1 MSVKR
6 TRRKRSSAPVRGLSA
21 HLKKAGQGIASFF
34 RAAGR
39 GIASFFRL
47 LGRGIAAAFRAV
59 GRGVAACFRLLGRG
73 LSALGRGIRRAR
85 CLLLLLL
92 FIGVLFGILAL
103 TVSGGVVR
111 TTRGCV
117 LTPGEAQKMLADGET
132 FDCMLIL
139 GAGLRD
145 DGSPSPMLYDRVVT
159 GMEVWVTAPD
169 ACGPLL
175 MSGDHTGDYN
185 EPAAMKSLAES
196 LGADGH
202 AVFLDHEGYSTYE
215 SLLRA
220 RDVFGATRVLIVTQE
235 YHLYRAVYI
244 ARSLGLDAYGV
255 AADRRPY
262 TKQLYR
268 ECREVLARYKDFMAS
283 ARADALPP
291 GHPTV
296 DLSGDGDDT

>member
-34 RAAGR
+34 RTV
-39 GIASFFRL
+39 
-47 LGRGIAAAFRAV
+47 GRGIAAAFRAI
-59 GRGVAACFRLLGRG
+59 GRGAVSIGRLLGRG
-73 LSALGRGIRRAR
+73 LSALGRLLRRAR
-85 CLLLLLL
+85 YLLLLLV
-92 FIGVLFGILAL
+92 FIGVLFGILML
-103 TVSGGVVR
+103 TVSGGVTR
-111 TTRGCV
+111 TTRDYV
-117 LTPGEAQKMLADGET
+117 LTPDEARAMLADGET

-145 DGSPSPMLYDRVVT
+145 DGSPSPMLHDRVVT
-159 GMEVWVTAPD
+159 GMEVWATAPD
-169 ACGPLL
+169 ACGALL

-185 EPAAMKSLAES
+185 EPAALKSLAGS
-196 LGADGH
+196 LGADGS

-215 SLLRA
+215 SMLRA
-220 RDVFGATRVLIVTQE
+220 RDVFGVGRVLIVTQE

-262 TKQLYR
+262 TRQLYR

-283 ARADALPP
+283 ARADALPE

-296 DLSGDGDDT
+296 DLSGDGNDT